1 MLFMTMKQL
10 NTFTFWRISW
20 NIIKLVRNRAKYPNL
35 LKLLMELAKISGIK
49 DLMKLTPL
57 TMMLSE
63 TLKGS
68 SEAARLRLQSK
79 LLEFIQKMSIVWL
92 CLSTPITP
100 KENNFQMMI
109 AISWEICWERP
120 DLQLS
125 MQQVN
130 LVLFR
135 WFGWSSWNSQ
145 EVLRLDFASA
155 VRRWS

>member
-1 MLFMTMKQL
+1 
-10 NTFTFWRISW
+10 
-20 NIIKLVRNRAKYPNL
+20 
-35 LKLLMELAKISGIK
+35 MELAKISGIK

-109 AISWEICWERP
+109 AIS
-120 DLQLS
+120 
-125 MQQVN
+125 
-130 LVLFR
+130 
-135 WFGWSSWNSQ
+135 
-145 EVLRLDFASA
+145 
-155 VRRWS
+155 